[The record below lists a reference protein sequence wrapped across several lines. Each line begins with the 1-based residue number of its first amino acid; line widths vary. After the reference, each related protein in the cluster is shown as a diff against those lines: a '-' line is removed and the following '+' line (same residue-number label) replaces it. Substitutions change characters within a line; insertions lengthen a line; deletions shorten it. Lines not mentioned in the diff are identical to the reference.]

1 MDRRQRSLVWL
12 GWESYEAP
20 PDVMSSITEEEN
32 VAYAKSLFICV
43 NGDGEISAPERQW
56 ILGYLA
62 ACGHSNQVLDLME
75 TYDGR
80 DDLEDLL
87 DTSTLVRA
95 SGGPLLYDAIRA
107 CRADGPLQRAER
119 AQLTRMAE
127 HFGLGEQIIDEL
139 EAVID
144 AEQELRKRRHD
155 LLVPDVLA
163 KA

>member
-1 MDRRQRSLVWL
+1 MDRRQLSLVWL

-20 PDVMSSITEEEN
+20 SDVMASITEEEN
-32 VAYAKSLFICV
+32 LAYAKSLFICV

-62 ACGHSNQVLDLME
+62 ACGHSDHVLELME
-75 TYDGR
+75 TYEGQ
-80 DDLEDLL
+80 DDLEQLL
-87 DTSTLVRA
+87 NTSALVRA
-95 SGGPLLYDAIRA
+95 SGGPLLYDAMRA
-107 CRADGPLQRAER
+107 CASDGPLDRDER

-139 EAVID
+139 EAVIQK
-144 AEQELRKRRHD
+144 EQELRKRRHD

-163 KA
+163 KV